1 MLEALLH
8 DQIISVPTIAANDDL
23 TSHSIRDLERERLL
37 AVLKRHDWH
46 VFSASQELGTKLRVL
61 YSQMERLGIE
71 PARSGTNRKRE
82 MRTRMTQFSWEIN
95 EPGVRKIP

>member
-8 DQIISVPTIAANDDL
+8 DQIISVQTIAANDDL

-37 AVLKRHDWH
+37 AVLKRNDWH

-71 PARSGTNRKRE
+71 PARQGKYRRREIDTNSFINARE
-82 MRTRMTQFSWEIN
+82 
-95 EPGVRKIP
+95 G

>member
-1 MLEALLH
+1 MFAALLRERL
-8 DQIISVPTIAANDDL
+8 ISLPTIATSDYL

-61 YSQMERLGIE
+61 YSQMDRLGIH
-71 PARSGTNRKRE
+71 PARSGSYKRRE
-82 MRTRMTQFSWEIN
+82 MRMDLRT
-95 EPGVRKIP
+95 